1 MRTIELTYP
10 HTMLLEEIPET
21 VAAIGF
27 FDGIHK
33 GHQKVIKT
41 AVTQA
46 KNEDMESAVI
56 TFHPHPSVVLNKD
69 IQHVKYITPLREK
82 QEILQQLNVDR
93 LYIIKFNKELS
104 LLSPQDFIDHF
115 IKGLHIKH
123 LIAGFDYTFGHKGQG
138 NMSAMASYAD
148 GLFETTV
155 IEKVSKFDE
164 KISSTKIRAFLR
176 DGHVEEANELLGRNL
191 SVRGI
196 VIDGDKRGRTIGYP
210 TANLQIATDALLPK
224 NGVYAVKV
232 FYKNISYEGMA
243 NLGTKPTFNEKETR
257 PSVEVNIFDY
267 NHDLYGE
274 ELKVEWCNFIR
285 DEKKFSGVD
294 ELVNQIKED
303 EKQIRNYFYSDRKND
318 SYKK

>member
-1 MRTIELTYP
+1 MMRTIELTYP
-10 HTMLLEEIPET
+10 HTLLLEEIPET

-27 FDGIHK
+27 FDGIHM

-41 AVTQA
+41 AVSEA
-46 KNEDMESAVI
+46 KNKGMESAVI
-56 TFHPHPSVVLNKD
+56 TFHPHPSVILNKE

-104 LLSPQDFIDHF
+104 LLSPQHFIDHF
-115 IKGLHIKH
+115 IKDLHIKH

-138 NMSAMASYAD
+138 NMTEISTYAD
-148 GLFETTV
+148 GSFQSTI
-155 IEKVSKFDE
+155 IEKVSLDDE
-164 KISSTKIRAFLR
+164 KISSTNIRSFLQN
-176 DGHVEEANELLGRNL
+176 GHVEEANTLLGRKL

-196 VIDGDKRGRTIGYP
+196 VVDGDKRGKTIGYP
-210 TANLQIATDALLPK
+210 TANLQIAEDVLMPK

-243 NLGTKPTFNEKETR
+243 NLGTKPTFNEKGII
-257 PSVEVNIFDY
+257 PSLEINIFDY
-267 NHDLYGE
+267 NNDLYGE
-274 ELKVEWCNFIR
+274 ELKVEWCKFIR
-285 DEKKFSGVD
+285 NERKFNGVE

-303 EKQIRNYFYSDRKND
+303 EKQIRHYFNTEKRAK
-318 SYKK
+318 